1 MRILS
6 LALTLTLGVAAIACR
21 TGGEYVTPLRSLGEG
36 VPADLPALA
45 ASDFAVL
52 RLVLNG

>member
-6 LALTLTLGVAAIACR
+6 LAITLTLGIATIACR
-21 TGGEYVTPLRSLGEG
+21 TGSEYVPSLRSLGDG

-52 RLVLNG
+52 RLIVNG